1 MDAILLAAGNSVRF
15 GENKLLYRWKGKP
28 VYRYILE
35 RLYRKK
41 KEGLFSHL
49 LVVSQYEEMFRQIET
64 DFPEVEVVCNPHPE
78 EGISG
83 SIRRGL
89 LRLETL
95 DAASEACLFTV
106 ADQPCLSEKSLERL
120 IRSWQE
126 EKFGIVAASGVGS
139 HVEKE
144 RGANEG
150 DQVGRAL
157 CYSGAKNQPLGNPV
171 IFSSRYYGE
180 LKNLTGDQGGK
191 QVLYRHREDVGCCG
205 LPAWELKDMDTREDM
220 KTMCVGCSKPG
231 VENTGVITQVEALPW
246 SFLKE
251 SGLVISLVGAGGKT
265 TLLYALAAY
274 YGAQGKKVIVT
285 TTTHIRRPQELP
297 VAGDEAELRELLRE
311 HGVAAAGRDAPEE
324 KLTASE
330 KMTVSRYQSLADVVL
345 VEADGAKRL
354 PCKVPKE
361 WEPVLPEESE
371 IVIGVMGLHALG
383 RPLEEVCFR
392 KEKAEELLHVD
403 GKHLMTERD
412 LVQILLS
419 EQGTR
424 KDVGKRRYYIALS
437 QCDTAGYRQ
446 QGGRIRG
453 LLRLAGFEQA
463 ECISLSKWRKCEKD
477 E

>member
-1 MDAILLAAGNSVRF
+1 M
-15 GENKLLYRWKGKP
+15 
-28 VYRYILE
+28 
-35 RLYRKK
+35 
-41 KEGLFSHL
+41 
-49 LVVSQYEEMFRQIET
+49 
-64 DFPEVEVVCNPHPE
+64 
-78 EGISG
+78 
-83 SIRRGL
+83 
-89 LRLETL
+89 
-95 DAASEACLFTV
+95 
-106 ADQPCLSEKSLERL
+106 
-120 IRSWQE
+120 
-126 EKFGIVAASGVGS
+126 
-139 HVEKE
+139 
-144 RGANEG
+144 
-150 DQVGRAL
+150 
-157 CYSGAKNQPLGNPV
+157 
-171 IFSSRYYGE
+171 
-180 LKNLTGDQGGK
+180 
-191 QVLYRHREDVGCCG
+191 
-205 LPAWELKDMDTREDM
+205 
-220 KTMCVGCSKPG
+220 
-231 VENTGVITQVEALPW
+231 
-246 SFLKE
+246 
-251 SGLVISLVGAGGKT
+251 ISLVGAGGKT

-453 LLRLAGFEQA
+453 LLRQAGFEQA